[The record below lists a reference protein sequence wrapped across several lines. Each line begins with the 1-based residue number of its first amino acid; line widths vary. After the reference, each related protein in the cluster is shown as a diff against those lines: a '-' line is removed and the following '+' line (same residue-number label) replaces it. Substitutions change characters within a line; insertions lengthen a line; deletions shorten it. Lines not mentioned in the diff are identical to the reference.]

1 MTKPTNL
8 LFSIVVPAYNEE
20 KYLPLCL
27 RGLVSQNFPKT
38 KYEIIV
44 VDNGSKDRT
53 AQVAKKYQV
62 RLIKESRKGV
72 AFARQTGFLAARG
85 KIICSTDADCFVPK
99 NWLKKI
105 AATFKK
111 HPKLIAI
118 GGNLDFMHVD
128 NFFKLMIKF
137 FAPPSLMLDQLLRFG
152 GGLYGPNF
160 AIKKSVF
167 LNIGGFNTSLLTGED
182 LEISKRARKAGQ
194 IKFLNSLKVHTSAR
208 RFDQGF
214 KESFQYLVLNYISV
228 NLFSKSYLKQ
238 FKEWR

>member
-1 MTKPTNL
+1 MKKISKPF
-8 LFSIVVPAYNEE
+8 FSIVVPAYNEE

-27 RGLVSQNFPKT
+27 QSLVSQNFPKT
-38 KYEIIV
+38 RYEIIV
-44 VDNGSKDRT
+44 VDNGSTDNT
-53 AQVAKKYQV
+53 AKIAKKYKV
-62 RLIKESRKGV
+62 RLIKEPRKGV
-72 AFARQTGFLAARG
+72 AFARQSGFLAARG

-118 GGNLDFMHVD
+118 GGNLDLMHID

-137 FAPPSLMLDQLLRFG
+137 FTPPSLMLDQLFRLG
-152 GGLYGPNF
+152 SGLYTPNF
-160 AIKKSVF
+160 AIKKSIF
-167 LNIGGFNTSLLTGED
+167 LKIGGFNTSLLTGED

-214 KESFQYLVLNYISV
+214 KESFKYVVLNYISV